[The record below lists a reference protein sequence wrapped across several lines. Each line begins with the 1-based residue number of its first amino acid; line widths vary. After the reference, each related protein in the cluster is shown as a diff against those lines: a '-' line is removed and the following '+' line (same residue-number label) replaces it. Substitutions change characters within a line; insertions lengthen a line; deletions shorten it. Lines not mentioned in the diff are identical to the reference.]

1 MQVDALALK
10 LRPRSYLEAADLGV
24 RLCQHCYGAVLQCYL
39 TPLVP
44 VTLACMSFAA
54 LVPRYTALGLLAL
67 WWLKPW
73 LDRPVLFALSR
84 AAFGQHVGRRDF
96 WREQRTVLWGQL
108 LRTLTLRRLSPWRSF
123 TQPVYQLEGQR
134 GRAQTKRVRMVR
146 GPRTLIAG
154 TLTVLFML
162 TEMCFGLGL
171 VSLTFWLAPRGY
183 SPNLDE
189 LLLFSSS
196 APVWAGPLLVAA
208 YAAVLAL
215 CEPFYVAAGFG
226 MYLNRRVE
234 LEAWDIEQEFR
245 RAFAAP

>member
-24 RLCQHCYGAVLQCYL
+24 RLCQHAYSAVLSCYL
-39 TPLVP
+39 TVLAP
-44 VTLACMSFAA
+44 VTLVCMTAAA
-54 LVPRYTALGLLAL
+54 LAPRYTLWALLAL

-84 AAFGQHVGRRDF
+84 AAFGQRVRSRDL
-96 WREQRTVLWGQL
+96 WRQQRTVLWGQL
-108 LRTLTLRRLSPWRSF
+108 LLTLTLRRLSPWRAL

-134 GRAQTKRVRMVR
+134 GRAQAKRVRTVR

-154 TLTVLFML
+154 TLTVLFSI
-162 TEMCFGLGL
+162 TELCLALGL
-171 VSLTFWLAPRGY
+171 LSLTFWLAPRGY
-183 SPNLDE
+183 SPNVDE
-189 LLLFSSS
+189 LFSST
-196 APVWAGPLLVAA
+196 AAGWAGPLFVAG
-208 YAAVLAL
+208 YAAVLTL

-245 RAFAAP
+245 RAFAA